1 MAQKNV
7 TRDMTQGS
15 PLKLILT
22 FSLPLLGGFLFQQL
36 YSFVDTVIVG
46 RCLGTDALGAVGT
59 TYSLNFL
66 ILGFVLGSC
75 TGFGIPVAQSFG
87 ARDSEDMHKY
97 LFNGAVLCVVLSVVF
112 TIVTT
117 LTAAPLL
124 QLIHTPAE
132 LFPDAVAYIR
142 IIFLGIPATVLFNYT
157 STVLHSLGDSQHPF
171 YFLLISSFL
180 NIGLDWLFIVPLGMG
195 VEGAAIATVVS
206 QLFSGLLCTWWFFTR
221 VEGIHFT
228 RENCVLSAGHCG
240 RLAYIGLPMGFEY
253 SVSAIGAF
261 IMQDAINL
269 LGSTAV
275 AAQTAG
281 EKIRQMFTVPMASV
295 GTAMATYV
303 GQNHG
308 AHRTDRVR
316 QGIRDGCILQL
327 CYCAAAWVVLFFVKG
342 WAVGLVLG
350 DADPAVTS
358 GAVEYLTVISVLFCI
373 NGLLM
378 VFRNTLQ
385 GLGYSVQAVISG
397 VGELIGRALCGWLA
411 VHSLGY
417 FGICIANPI
426 AWGLALLYCVFM
438 VTRVLKK
445 ENA

>member
-1 MAQKNV
+1 MSKQKIQLSDHFDYSRLIRFVLPCIGTMLFTSIYGIVDGLCVSNFV
-7 TRDMTQGS
+7 GKTAFAAVNLIMPVPMLVGTVGFMLGTGGS
-15 PLKLILT
+15 AIVGITLGEGDKARADRY
-22 FSLPLLGGFLFQQL
+22 FSLFM
-36 YSFVDTVIVG
+36 ST
-46 RCLGTDALGAVGT
+46 ALIA
-59 TYSLNFL
+59 
-66 ILGFVLGSC
+66 
-75 TGFGIPVAQSFG
+75 GI
-87 ARDSEDMHKY
+87 
-97 LFNGAVLCVVLSVVF
+97 VLSV
-112 TIVTT
+112 
-117 LTAAPLL
+117 
-124 QLIHTPAE
+124 
-132 LFPDAVAYIR
+132 
-142 IIFLGIPATVLFNYT
+142 
-157 STVLHSLGDSQHPF
+157 
-171 YFLLISSFL
+171 
-180 NIGLDWLFIVPLGMG
+180 LGMLLLRPVALMLGAEGEMLDYALRYGRVLMLSLPTFILQNMFQSFFVTAEKPHLGFAFTVAAGVTNMVLDVVLVGMLHGG

>member
-1 MAQKNV
+1 M
-7 TRDMTQGS
+7 
-15 PLKLILT
+15 
-22 FSLPLLGGFLFQQL
+22 
-36 YSFVDTVIVG
+36 
-46 RCLGTDALGAVGT
+46 
-59 TYSLNFL
+59 
-66 ILGFVLGSC
+66 
-75 TGFGIPVAQSFG
+75 
-87 ARDSEDMHKY
+87 
-97 LFNGAVLCVVLSVVF
+97 
-112 TIVTT
+112 
-117 LTAAPLL
+117 
-124 QLIHTPAE
+124 
-132 LFPDAVAYIR
+132 
-142 IIFLGIPATVLFNYT
+142 
-157 STVLHSLGDSQHPF
+157 VLHPGGGH
-171 YFLLISSFL
+171 
-180 NIGLDWLFIVPLGMG
+180 
-195 VEGAAIATVVS
+195 
-206 QLFSGLLCTWWFFTR
+206 
-221 VEGIHFT
+221 IHFT

-327 CYCAAAWVVLFFVKG
+327 CYCAAAWGVLFFVKG

>member
-1 MAQKNV
+1 MSKQRIQLSDHFTYSRLLRFVLPCIGTMLFTSIYGIVDGLCVSNFVGKTAFAAVNLIMPLPMLLGTIGFMLGTGGSAIVGITLGEGDQKKADRYFTLFLLAALV
-7 TRDMTQGS
+7 SVSVLAVLGIVFLRPIAVLLGAKGELLDYAVRYGR
-15 PLKLILT
+15 ILMV
-22 FSLPLLGGFLFQQL
+22 SLPTFALQNMFQ
-36 YSFVDTVIVG
+36 SFFVT
-46 RCLGTDALGAVGT
+46 AEKPH
-59 TYSLNFL
+59 
-66 ILGFVLGSC
+66 LGFWFTVGAGCTNMVLDVLMV
-75 TGFGIPVAQSFG
+75 GIWG
-87 ARDSEDMHKY
+87 
-97 LFNGAVLCVVLSVVF
+97 
-112 TIVTT
+112 
-117 LTAAPLL
+117 
-124 QLIHTPAE
+124 
-132 LFPDAVAYIR
+132 
-142 IIFLGIPATVLFNYT
+142 
-157 STVLHSLGDSQHPF
+157 
-171 YFLLISSFL
+171 
-180 NIGLDWLFIVPLGMG
+180 WG

-397 VGELIGRALCGWLA
+397 VGELIGRALCGWLS

>member
-1 MAQKNV
+1 
-7 TRDMTQGS
+7 
-15 PLKLILT
+15 
-22 FSLPLLGGFLFQQL
+22 
-36 YSFVDTVIVG
+36 
-46 RCLGTDALGAVGT
+46 
-59 TYSLNFL
+59 
-66 ILGFVLGSC
+66 
-75 TGFGIPVAQSFG
+75 
-87 ARDSEDMHKY
+87 
-97 LFNGAVLCVVLSVVF
+97 
-112 TIVTT
+112 
-117 LTAAPLL
+117 
-124 QLIHTPAE
+124 
-132 LFPDAVAYIR
+132 
-142 IIFLGIPATVLFNYT
+142 
-157 STVLHSLGDSQHPF
+157 
-171 YFLLISSFL
+171 
-180 NIGLDWLFIVPLGMG
+180 
-195 VEGAAIATVVS
+195 
-206 QLFSGLLCTWWFFTR
+206 
-221 VEGIHFT
+221 
-228 RENCVLSAGHCG
+228 
-240 RLAYIGLPMGFEY
+240 
-253 SVSAIGAF
+253 
-261 IMQDAINL
+261 
-269 LGSTAV
+269 
-275 AAQTAG
+275 
-281 EKIRQMFTVPMASV
+281 MASV